1 MTKTRQEN
9 DMIDRIGLVYAKFEI
24 ELSEP
29 IWTGVVRE
37 ENKTEEQCDRLYR
50 CDLW

>member
-9 DMIDRIGLVYAKFEI
+9 DMTDRIGLVYAKFEI
-24 ELSEP
+24 ELSGP
-29 IWTGVVRE
+29 IWTGVVSE
-37 ENKTEEQCDRLYR
+37 ENKTEEQCDWLYK